1 MAIQLRGGGGNKNSP
16 RGNQG
21 MSMNDIEETPEMREN
36 RLKREAQA
44 VAAKEALAKQQEEM
58 RQRALAFE
66 QRDAARKQRE
76 QQKREE
82 EELKNNPEL
91 AAEHARKIAEQ
102 RAEEERRERFRAE
115 EEAKIEAERRVQEKS
130 MDQTEALIAAIR
142 AQVEKEKAA
151 KAESAAAN
159 TVNSN
164 TNSNSSSPQSSG
176 DKPKPAFRTISPEE
190 MARIE
195 EKKRLKKAGVIPPK
209 EDSNKESPVKESP
222 KDTLS
227 SSGVSG
233 GLGGLNNGP
242 TLSNPS
248 GNGPTLSN
256 INKGQNTLSGGI
268 GGGGLGIDIT
278 ANSKAS
284 TGSDESTIALD
295 TKEINAAVEKSQA
308 GSSAGAVKVSQ
319 DVTPQNKPTPHKPV
333 PEPVQVVGAGN
344 TIIVDDGNAGWS
356 SGADSSAGS
365 VEATWSDA
373 GTTPQTV
380 KSETGSK
387 RDSLVDENGDLISV
401 VPVKQ
406 RPGDS
411 NDVQSAYNI
420 DFDDDDDD
428 VMGYTS
434 DSKAAEEEAARKA
447 EEAQRLAEEKR
458 REEQEKK
465 RKAAEE
471 AMRKAEEEQR
481 RIREAEA
488 KAKELEEARRKEEEA
503 ETRKK
508 AEEEARRKAEE
519 EARKKAEE
527 EARKKA
533 EEEAR
538 RKAEEE
544 ARIKAEEE
552 ARRKAEEEARKKAEE
567 EARRKAEEEARKKAE
582 EEARRKAEEEARKKA
597 EEEARCKAEEEAR
610 IKAEE
615 EARRKAEEEARIKA
629 EEEAMRKAEE
639 EARIKAEEEAIRK
652 AEEEARIK
660 AEEEARRKAEE
671 EARIKAEEEARR
683 KAEEEARIKAEEEA
697 RRKAEEEA
705 RKKAEEE
712 ARRKAEE
719 EARRKAEEEARRK
732 AEEEARRK
740 AEEEA
745 RRKAE
750 EEARKKAEE
759 EAKRKAEEEALKYQ
773 KMAEE
778 AAKKAEEA
786 RRALEEVSMH
796 SEEAPQSAPQAA
808 SSDGDYSLPV
818 GAEQYLGKYLSVA
831 SISEQIV
838 NAVKYI
844 SENPSEPRNVVI
856 LGQYGFGTTTIAED
870 FARSFHAMGIC
881 KTKTIAKIKAGALN
895 RANISDAISKLQ
907 GGCLV
912 IENAGVISTEK
923 LDEIY
928 RIVSNPDNDVVVI
941 MTGQIE
947 TLSKIFK
954 DNVVISSQFKHLIQV
969 HRITDMDVFAIAKNH
984 ASKSGYPC
992 EPSAENNLRRRMQE
1006 VESGNLDRVL
1016 KFVDNAIS
1024 KAHNRE
1030 MSTGEQDHR
1039 LVSADF
1045 E

>member
-629 EEEAMRKAEE
+629 EEEAR
-639 EARIKAEEEAIRK
+639 RK

-705 RKKAEEE
+705 RK
-712 ARRKAEE
+712 
-719 EARRKAEEEARRK
+719 KAEEEARRK